1 MRILVAVPDLH
12 RLDFAL
18 WYALA
23 SIAQLLAVPPSFM
36 KEGAAVL
43 SPRPQ
48 GYITMKGGSFFM
60 PKKFFRVLL
69 LCGEGLREIL
79 PQPISLYTHPV
90 GWGHRLSCARR
101 PEAVPVRLPYYY
113 SFLLSFFLCLH
124 AVVVAGIGSRSRRFN
139 YSDKYY

>member
-36 KEGAAVL
+36 KEDAAVL

-48 GYITMKGGSFFM
+48 GYITMKGGSFLCSKNF
-60 PKKFFRVLL
+60 PGFRFFVGRVY
-69 LCGEGLREIL
+69 ERYY
-79 PQPISLYTHPV
+79 PNPYLYTRTRPDGDIGLAARDV
-90 GWGHRLSCARR
+90 LKRHRYAY
-101 PEAVPVRLPYYY
+101 PTTY
-113 SFLLSFFLCLH
+113 FLLFFFSMLTCCSGGGC
-124 AVVVAGIGSRSRRFN
+124 GIATPGIRFN
-139 YSDKYY
+139 SSDK

>member
-36 KEGAAVL
+36 KEDAAVL

-48 GYITMKGGSFFM
+48 GYITMKGGSFFYVQKIF
-60 PKKFFRVLL
+60 PGSAF
-69 LCGEGLREIL
+69 CGEGLREIL
-79 PQPISLYTHPV
+79 PQPISLYTHPA
-90 GWGHRLSCARR
+90 GWGHRFSCARR
-101 PEAVPVRLPYYY
+101 PEAAPVRLPYY
-113 SFLLSFFLCLH
+113 LLSSLLFFYAYML
-124 AVVVAGIGSRSRRFN
+124 
-139 YSDKYY
+139 

>member
-23 SIAQLLAVPPSFM
+23 SIAQLLAVPPSFT
-36 KEGAAVL
+36 KKGAAVL

-60 PKKFFRVLL
+60 FKKFFRVRRFV
-69 LCGEGLREIL
+69 GRVYVRYY
-79 PQPISLYTHPV
+79 PNPYLYTRTRPD
-90 GWGHRLSCARR
+90 GDIGSAARDVLKR
-101 PEAVPVRLPYYY
+101 YRYASPYT
-113 SFLLSFFLCLH
+113 STFFSSFFYAYML
-124 AVVVAGIGSRSRRFN
+124 
-139 YSDKYY
+139 